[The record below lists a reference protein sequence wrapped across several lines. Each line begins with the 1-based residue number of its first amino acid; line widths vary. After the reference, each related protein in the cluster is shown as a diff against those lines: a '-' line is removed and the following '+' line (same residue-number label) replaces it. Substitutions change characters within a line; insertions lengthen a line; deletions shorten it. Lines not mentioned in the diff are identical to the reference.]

1 MKAWRRSEPR
11 TARPFFAVHALEAA
25 LDRTVLLDG
34 EREKEIEDDV
44 VQLDPADFDGLHV
57 AICPKLDAD
66 KIRSTL
72 ADRAEG
78 VVLLLSLRDPMFK
91 RRLVHRSWPVDGELP
106 ERIFLDSGLVQEFGH
121 KRELHATLA
130 LALDADAEPAP
141 GWPHRR
147 GAWIAKRTFKLKLR
161 SVRSTFDIRK
171 MTKQEAEAWTGFPGA
186 LLHVEYNE
194 GRLLEEPNDENPL
207 ATCFIAEEVYEGMQ
221 RISDGPLLQA
231 FVMAEIVAA
240 VLGHAAK
247 DVEEATEVPKGTPL
261 ATILEQLGS
270 NMPMSLTN
278 LKGIVRDPVKLRA
291 AVHDRTDF
299 VRQLRSL

>member
-25 LDRTVLLDG
+25 LDNTVLLVG

-44 VQLDPADFDGLHV
+44 VQLDPADFEGLHV
-57 AICPKLDAD
+57 AICPKLDSD
-66 KIRSTL
+66 KVRSTL
-72 ADRAEG
+72 GVRSEG

-91 RRLVHRSWPVDGELP
+91 RRLVRHRWPIDGELP
-106 ERIFLDSGLVQEFGH
+106 ERIVLDSGLVQDFGH

-130 LALDADAEPAP
+130 LVLDTDAEPAP

-171 MTKQEAEAWTGFPGA
+171 MTKEQAEAWTGFSGA
-186 LLHVEYNE
+186 LLHVEYND
-194 GRLLEEPNDENPL
+194 GRLLEEPDDENPL
-207 ATCFIAEEVYEGMQ
+207 ATCFIAEDVYEGMQ
-221 RISDGPLLQA
+221 RVSDGPLLQA

-240 VLGHAAK
+240 VLAHAAK
-247 DVEEATEVPKGTPL
+247 DLEEATEVPKGTPL
-261 ATILEQLGS
+261 ATILEQLGT
-270 NMPMSLTN
+270 NVPMPLAT